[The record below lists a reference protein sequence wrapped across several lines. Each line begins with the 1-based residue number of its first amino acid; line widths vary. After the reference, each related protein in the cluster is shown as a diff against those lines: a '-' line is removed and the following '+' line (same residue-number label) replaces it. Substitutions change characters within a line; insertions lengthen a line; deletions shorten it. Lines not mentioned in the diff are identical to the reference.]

1 MDWET
6 DMREHRLGGVTE
18 RRDKVG
24 KMRSREL
31 GWQFEPYINE
41 EININKHILNRLRQ
55 YYR

>member
-31 GWQFEPYINE
+31 GWQFEPYIKRRD
-41 EININKHILNRLRQ
+41 KHK
-55 YYR
+55 